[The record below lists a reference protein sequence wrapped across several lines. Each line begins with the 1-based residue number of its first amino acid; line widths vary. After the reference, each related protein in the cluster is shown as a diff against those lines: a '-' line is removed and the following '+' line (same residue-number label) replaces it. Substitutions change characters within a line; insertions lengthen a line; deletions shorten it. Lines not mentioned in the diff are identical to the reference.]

1 MPSPR
6 QIMGGGRPKQ
16 KKQAKKPG
24 QETNTNK
31 QNQNQNKSGQKGQDR
46 GRSKSRDRDGP
57 RNRDRSQSRDGRFT
71 SVAPWPANKPYLNT
85 QGNGLVKEMQNH
97 FAGHCYKCG
106 HSSHL
111 ATKCRIY
118 TSRTPVLTLC
128 QICCAGFHDQCKSF
142 KHRKM
147 IEGDGT
153 AGRVNKIENMLEA
166 MRGQMQPYAPPYPYP
181 YPYPYPPQQV
191 STRIVTEIEED

>member
-6 QIMGGGRPKQ
+6 QIMGGGKPKQ

-24 QETNTNK
+24 QDTNTNK
-31 QNQNQNKSGQKGQDR
+31 QNQNKSGQKGQDR

-166 MRGQMQPYAPPYPYP
+166 MRGQRQPYAPPLPLSISIP
-181 YPYPYPPQQV
+181 LPA
-191 STRIVTEIEED
+191 TAGIN